1 MCCRF
6 RVGVRHAL
14 DGVHHGMTMVRVGWG
29 EGASNPT
36 FLAGRE
42 RNAQAGM
49 GFRWVQ
55 VPVGVRD
62 GNAERSELDA
72 GFDIVSSVG
81 GACIRCSPWD
91 T

>member
-1 MCCRF
+1 M
-6 RVGVRHAL
+6 RVGHAL
-14 DGVHHGMTMVRVGWG
+14 DGVHHGMTMVRVGCG

-49 GFRWVQ
+49 GFWWVQ
-55 VPVGVRD
+55 VFWVGVWV
-62 GNAERSELDA
+62 GFQA
-72 GFDIVSSVG
+72 GMLHATIRMQVS
-81 GACIRCSPWD
+81 

>member
-1 MCCRF
+1 M
-6 RVGVRHAL
+6 RVGHAL

-55 VPVGVRD
+55 VWVGFRD
-62 GNAERSELDA
+62 GMRNATIWMQVLA
-72 GFDIVSSVG
+72 
-81 GACIRCSPWD
+81 
-91 T
+91 

>member
-1 MCCRF
+1 M
-6 RVGVRHAL
+6 RVGHAL

-55 VPVGVRD
+55 VWVGHACGVSGWND
-62 GNAERSELDA
+62 ECNNLHA
-72 GFDIVSSVG
+72 GFDIVSSVV

>member
-1 MCCRF
+1 M
-6 RVGVRHAL
+6 RVGHAL
-14 DGVHHGMTMVRVGWG
+14 DGVHHGMVRVGWG
-29 EGASNPT
+29 ERASNPP

-49 GFRWVQ
+49 GFWWVQ
-55 VPVGVRD
+55 VSVGFQD
-62 GNAERSELDA
+62 GNAECNDLDA